1 MLLKPLI
8 VLHRWLGVALCV
20 LFMLWFPSG
29 IGMMYWG
36 MPSVTTQD
44 RLDRMPALDAAAIV
58 LSPEE
63 AAEKIGQNAS
73 PSQIRLSSFDRRPV
87 YRFGGEGGRIVY
99 ADNGEEHV
107 QSDHVMRDRVAAAW
121 AGQPLAAAALEP
133 MGPEPDQWTV
143 GSRLR
148 NLRPLWKYSWP
159 DGQNVYIGESGEVL
173 LHTTRGSRL
182 RAYLSAVPHWLYFT
196 PLRKHQPVWIR
207 FATYSAMVGVGASVI
222 GMAVAIWMY
231 SPARKKYRYAKAPS
245 AVPYRGTKRLH
256 TIIGLVFGVITITWT
271 LSGSLAFLPFPPPQQ
286 ARPAQTQGQQEQG
299 QGQRQRGQVRGR
311 GGENN
316 QNPGQPAQQGQGQ
329 GRRGGGNTSLAS
341 SLRGQVRMK
350 DFAALGPREVLT
362 RFPDLKIKELSYTSY
377 NSRPLYSATLPDGS
391 SRLISLDGR
400 IVEGFDREEIIGIVR
415 KSVPNPEKL
424 EVRIVEQYDAY
435 YQDRDRRRPL
445 PVILALTGDAEATRY
460 YIDPK
465 TASVVGNYSNR
476 NWVNRWLYHGL
487 HSLNFPFL
495 YNHRPLWDIVVITFM
510 IGGTVL
516 SMTSLILAWRA
527 IGKKL
532 RQIVSVR
539 QHVPRSKS
547 SPASAST

>member
-1 MLLKPLI
+1 MVLKLLI
-8 VLHRWLGVALCV
+8 VAHRWLGVALCV
-20 LFMLWFPSG
+20 LFLLWFPSG

-36 MPSVTTQD
+36 MPSVSTQD
-44 RLDRMPALDAAAIV
+44 RLDRMPPLTPETIA

-63 AAEKIGQNAS
+63 AAEKVGQNPS
-73 PSQIRLSSFDRRPV
+73 PGQIRLSSFDGRPV
-87 YRFGGEGGRIVY
+87 YRLGGDGGRIVY
-99 ADNGEEHV
+99 ADTGQEHE
-107 QSDHVMRDRVAAAW
+107 QADNVMRDRVAAAW
-121 AGQPLAAAALEP
+121 VGHPLAAASVESV
-133 MGPEPDQWTV
+133 GPEPDQWTV
-143 GSRLR
+143 GNRLR

-159 DGQNVYIGESGEVL
+159 DGQAAYIGESGEVL

-231 SPARKKYRYAKAPS
+231 SPARKKYRYARAPS
-245 AVPYRGTKRLH
+245 AVPYKGTKRLH
-256 TIIGLVFGVITITWT
+256 TIIGLVFGVATITWT
-271 LSGSLAFLPFPPPQQ
+271 FSGSLAFLPFPPAQE
-286 ARPAQTQGQQEQG
+286 ARPPQTQGQ
-299 QGQRQRGQVRGR
+299 RGQVQGQRGR
-311 GGENN
+311 GGNN
-316 QNPGQPAQQGQGQ
+316 QNSGQPGQ
-329 GRRGGGNTSLAS
+329 GRQGGGNNSLAS

-350 DFAALGPREVLT
+350 DFAALDPREVLT

-377 NSRPLYSATLPDGS
+377 NSRPLYSATLDDGS

-400 IVEGFDREEIIGIVR
+400 VVEGFDREEILGIVR
-415 KSVPNPEKL
+415 KSVPDPEKL
-424 EVRIVEQYDAY
+424 EIRILEQYDAY

-510 IGGTVL
+510 VGGTAL

-527 IGKKL
+527 MGKKL
-532 RQIVSVR
+532 RQVAGARQGAPNPKRAAASVN
-539 QHVPRSKS
+539 P
-547 SPASAST
+547 